1 MTNGAG
7 RIRLALP
14 YLRAWREKR
23 VMTQN
28 ELAERSGVSLST
40 IVRVEHG
47 QAAIVSTVR
56 RLADALKL
64 TRDQLVSEDPEQA
77 KEVGAA

>member
-7 RIRLALP
+7 RVRLALP
-14 YLRAWREKR
+14 HLRAWREKR
-23 VMTQN
+23 VMTQT

-56 RLADALKL
+56 RLAEALKV
-64 TRDQLVSEDPEQA
+64 TRDQLVNEDPEHTKGA
-77 KEVGAA
+77 GAA